1 MSVNKKIERKKI
13 LDAVTRKDI
22 IDAVAATLINEGM
35 QGFTM
40 DKVATAAGVAKGTLY
55 THFKNKDEAIEV
67 TMDSIVEP
75 LIEQLDAIVTSNIPP
90 SHKLTRYSAL
100 SFTFFDDNRDLF
112 RVILYDRGQAH
123 APKQRFHDSRYWS
136 FVQKLAN
143 IFEEGVRE
151 GDFLPLPA
159 LKVAAMFIDANLSVV
174 MQRLAN
180 KITGNIQE
188 DVSLVTGV

>member
-1 MSVNKKIERKKI
+1 
-13 LDAVTRKDI
+13 
-22 IDAVAATLINEGM
+22 
-35 QGFTM
+35 
-40 DKVATAAGVAKGTLY
+40 
-55 THFKNKDEAIEV
+55 
-67 TMDSIVEP
+67 
-75 LIEQLDAIVTSNIPP
+75 
-90 SHKLTRYSAL
+90 
-100 SFTFFDDNRDLF
+100 
-112 RVILYDRGQAH
+112 GQAH

-159 LKVAAMFIDANLSVV
+159 LKIAAMFIDANLSVV

-188 DVSLVTGV
+188 DVSLVTGVFFRGIGNRDNESKKSGCEN